1 MRVPRAFA
9 IIVLTIGCV
18 GIVTA
23 RTLVEL
29 FLFVE
34 LVSTATFFIFFTVL
48 IPTVFPQKRRP
59 EAIFIGGA
67 AKPPYIH
74 PEEIFSPGI
83 PLLAGEI
90 DEDWALYYDKLK
102 YKPVRK
108 EEKK

>member
-9 IIVLTIGCV
+9 IIVLMIGCV
-18 GIVTA
+18 GIVAA
-23 RTLVEL
+23 RTLSEL
-29 FLFVE
+29 FLFAE
-34 LVSTATFFIFFTVL
+34 LVSVAAFFIFFTVL

-74 PEEIFSPGI
+74 PEEIFSPGL

-90 DEDWALYYDKLK
+90 DEDWALYHDKQK
-102 YKPVRK
+102 YKPIRRVK
-108 EEKK
+108 